1 MYGSLAMMR
10 EDIRKERVK
19 KYGSF
24 LYCTHRDTICSY
36 MDNELAICPRADC
49 ILDDPGYIALQER
62 IAKNRLKNSRQTEK
76 EELYPAR
83 KEQKPKPMTRREYL
97 LEQIKRKEELSERLY
112 RENKPKAADM
122 VFRQAQIMKGE
133 LQK

>member
-1 MYGSLAMMR
+1 MMR

-24 LYCTHRDTICSY
+24 LYCAHRDTICSF
-36 MDNELAICPRADC
+36 MDNELAVCPRAEC
-49 ILDDPGYIALQER
+49 ILDNPEYIALQER
-62 IAKNRLKNSRQTEK
+62 IEMNRLQNGKQLEK
-76 EELYPAR
+76 EEPYPRR
-83 KEQKPKPMTRREYL
+83 KEPKQKPMTRRDYL
-97 LEQIKRKEELSERLY
+97 LEQIRRKEALSERLY

>member
-1 MYGSLAMMR
+1 MMR

-24 LYCTHRDTICSY
+24 LYCAHRDTICSF
-36 MDNELAICPRADC
+36 MDNELAVCPRAEC
-49 ILDDPGYIALQER
+49 ILDDPEYKALQER
-62 IAKNRLKNSRQTEK
+62 IERNRLKNLKQAEK
-76 EELYPAR
+76 EEPYPRR
-83 KEQKPKPMTRREYL
+83 KEPKQKPLTGREYL
-97 LEQIKRKEELSERLY
+97 LEQIRRKEALSERLY

>member
-1 MYGSLAMMR
+1 MMR

-24 LYCTHRDTICSY
+24 LYCAHRDTICSY
-36 MDNELAICPRADC
+36 MDNELAVCPMAEC
-49 ILDDPGYIALQER
+49 ILDNPEYIALQER
-62 IAKNRLKNSRQTEK
+62 IEMNRLQNGKQLEK
-76 EELYPAR
+76 EEPYPRR
-83 KEQKPKPMTRREYL
+83 KETKQKPMTRRDYL
-97 LEQIKRKEELSERLY
+97 LEQIRRKEALSERLY

>member
-1 MYGSLAMMR
+1 MMR

-24 LYCTHRDTICSY
+24 LYCAHRDTICSF
-36 MDNELAICPRADC
+36 MDNELAVCPRAEC
-49 ILDDPGYIALQER
+49 ILDNPEYIALQKR
-62 IAKNRLKNSRQTEK
+62 IEMNRLQNGKQLEK
-76 EELYPAR
+76 EEPYPKR
-83 KEQKPKPMTRREYL
+83 KEPKQKPMTEREYL
-97 LEQIKRKEELSERLY
+97 LEQIRRKEALSERLY

-133 LQK
+133 L

>member
-1 MYGSLAMMR
+1 MMR

-24 LYCTHRDTICSY
+24 LYCAHRDTICLC
-36 MDNELAICPRADC
+36 MDNELAVCPRAEC
-49 ILDDPGYIALQER
+49 ILDDPEYIALQER
-62 IAKNRLKNSRQTEK
+62 IERNRLKNNKQEEK
-76 EELYPAR
+76 EEPYPRR
-83 KEQKPKPMTRREYL
+83 KEPKKKPMTRREYL
-97 LEQIKRKEELSERLY
+97 LEQIRRKEALSERLY

-133 LQK
+133 L